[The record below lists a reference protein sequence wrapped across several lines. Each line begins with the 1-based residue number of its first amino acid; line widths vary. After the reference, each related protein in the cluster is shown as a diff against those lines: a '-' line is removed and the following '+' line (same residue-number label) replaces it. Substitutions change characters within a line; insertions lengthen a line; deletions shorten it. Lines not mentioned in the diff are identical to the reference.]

1 METEERIWSNCKRD
15 LTCFTII
22 SESTNKC
29 LRLHVVASVRSLIV
43 NDSTSAETISDVFE
57 TLSLCL
63 KPGLQP
69 SLNYTLKLLSDLAV
83 HHPHLSHSIFDK
95 VRSFACVCT
104 EALEVL
110 VMISDRDQSSNV
122 SAASVFDEK
131 LFFSLCFS
139 SSASVRSWLLS
150 NAKRFHVP
158 WDVLVTVFLGF
169 TKDPYPFVRRDA
181 LGCLVGLCNVADTKD
196 PHLIEECYDRAVDL
210 LSDANAFVRSMAVRA
225 VAECGRILAV
235 LDNEVANR
243 DWLDAVFAQICS
255 KARDMSVEV
264 RTETF
269 LALGQ
274 INVGSEDILL
284 QTLSKKM
291 TETMRERKIFRNL
304 PPSNVAG
311 VFLHGLEDEFSEVR
325 ISACISLGR
334 LSINSVQFANG
345 ALDMLL
351 AILNDDSM
359 VVRLQ
364 SLGTMSH
371 MATCHC
377 LDVQERHMH
386 MLLGALVDNNTLI
399 RRSARNF
406 LKKLKLRTIGIFK
419 SAISGLLTNL
429 EANPEDEDD
438 IFSVIFHIGRS
449 HANFASGFVNDT
461 SLEVGPSCEG
471 EMRLDQA
478 RVVAMLILAISAS
491 VSLKHSVNRISAR
504 MFSYAIPFL
513 GRIAHA
519 FRDASNQDNLLSY
532 LCYHSKFVPLF
543 TPVKEAEFAPSF
555 TEEST
560 TMNSDKGRI
569 NQEVTLMESSCYRE
583 SLFKN
588 NLRDTTDPI
597 PAQECR
603 NKVDNMHEEAIYTVK
618 LILRVAAENWPLI
631 KSGFTEEARQ
641 TLRSCKEELATI
653 STRSDESVGLLAFSS
668 QYIGV
673 LRLLTKVWEYF
684 FPRLKYRGG
693 GTRFLDCLLE
703 KLDSKLRRLRCT
715 FTGFS
720 KDEEVQVLELIL
732 LSSVLRLCKVETCN
746 LSVLKRLHSTI
757 SRVEILCG
765 VPELSD
771 FVSELRSR
779 FLGSSLDDEASYHL
793 IPFKNI
799 IELFTLK
806 QIVFSGEFKHIR
818 AELDFL
824 DEVSENALPFIPGLP
839 VGIKFQITLYNV
851 SAQDRLWLKMASED
865 QTQFVFLDASQVKAT
880 ETVSKL
886 TLTAPFY
893 RTPKAASF
901 SIRTCIGKECS
912 TIDDAIQVYR
922 GQGGPKHEL
931 AFLCKEKEVHLILK
945 R

>member
-1 METEERIWSNCKRD
+1 
-15 LTCFTII
+15 
-22 SESTNKC
+22 
-29 LRLHVVASVRSLIV
+29 
-43 NDSTSAETISDVFE
+43 
-57 TLSLCL
+57 
-63 KPGLQP
+63 
-69 SLNYTLKLLSDLAV
+69 
-83 HHPHLSHSIFDK
+83 
-95 VRSFACVCT
+95 
-104 EALEVL
+104 
-110 VMISDRDQSSNV
+110 
-122 SAASVFDEK
+122 
-131 LFFSLCFS
+131 
-139 SSASVRSWLLS
+139 
-150 NAKRFHVP
+150 
-158 WDVLVTVFLGF
+158 
-169 TKDPYPFVRRDA
+169 
-181 LGCLVGLCNVADTKD
+181 
-196 PHLIEECYDRAVDL
+196 
-210 LSDANAFVRSMAVRA
+210 
-225 VAECGRILAV
+225 
-235 LDNEVANR
+235 
-243 DWLDAVFAQICS
+243 
-255 KARDMSVEV
+255 MSVEV

-274 INVGSEDILL
+274 INVGSEDILF

-311 VFLHGLEDEFSEVR
+311 VFLHGLEDEFSEIR
-325 ISACISLGR
+325 ISACKSLGR

-351 AILNDDSM
+351 TILNDDSM
-359 VVRLQ
+359 VVRMQ
-364 SLGTMSH
+364 SLETMSH

-399 RRSARNF
+399 RRLARNF

-449 HANFASGFVNDT
+449 HAKFASGFVNDT

-560 TMNSDKGRI
+560 TMNNDKGRI

-588 NLRDTTDPI
+588 NLRDTRDSI

-631 KSGFTEEARQ
+631 KSGSTEEARQ
-641 TLRSCKEELATI
+641 TLRRLILVASFGFENVFYACRAFENAMKDGRWEGVVRIQAFGIIEFGLPKKTPVTCWFTNAYVYMQELQG
-653 STRSDESVGLLAFSS
+653 RVGNN
-668 QYIGV
+668 IH
-673 LRLLTKVWEYF
+673 
-684 FPRLKYRGG
+684 KYRGG

-720 KDEEVQVLELIL
+720 KDEEVHVLELIL

-757 SRVEILCG
+757 SCLEILCG

-865 QTQFVFLDASQVKAT
+865 QTQFVFLDVSQVKAT

-922 GQGGPKHEL
+922 GEGGPKHEL
-931 AFLCKEKEVHLILK
+931 AFLCKEKEVHLIL
-945 R
+945 RR